1 MKIALMVIYI
11 KYNDLNIII
20 KGMGFESIIDLL
32 NENLTLKYEIRR
44 TEFVGPTVGEELK
57 RNGFWAVVVALFG
70 ILLYISDKTK
80 TLKKLHPNN
89 VKTHNNTKT

>member
-32 NENLTLKYEIRR
+32 NENLTLKYLSMNKCLIESH
-44 TEFVGPTVGEELK
+44 GGECIG
-57 RNGFWAVVVALFG
+57 NGLSKNRVL
-70 ILLYISDKTK
+70 
-80 TLKKLHPNN
+80 
-89 VKTHNNTKT
+89 